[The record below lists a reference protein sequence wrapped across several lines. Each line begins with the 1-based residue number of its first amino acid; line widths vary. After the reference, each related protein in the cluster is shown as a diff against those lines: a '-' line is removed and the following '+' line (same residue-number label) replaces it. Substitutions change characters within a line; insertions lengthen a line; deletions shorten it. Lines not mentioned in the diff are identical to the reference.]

1 MQYLGQID
9 EASYLSVPNAPVYRS
24 IMRCFYREY
33 EKMNFQLYKE
43 DIFQLLK
50 KDKEFENYTMEQLML
65 DLAALVK
72 WKNLTPIQDP
82 GRVYTIADY
91 KNKQYRYTMSEYAV
105 EIERLT
111 VRLENVFV
119 ESGNLSTNFFLRL
132 EKSLGEASEMQAV
145 ALKEVN
151 EWWNLLQEDF
161 KRLNQ
166 NYQDYLRDF
175 YSGKTEQLM
184 KSVEFVV
191 HKDKFIQYLTDFV
204 QELQR
209 HSHRIQRI
217 LLENQSVI
225 EGEILEKV
233 VQSELDI
240 PHALLEIHGNA
251 EPSIRENV
259 YGKWNALKH
268 WFLDSDQRVCECKKV
283 LKITNDVIRSIIQ
296 NAALIVQIQNW
307 GISRKDDYK
316 KFLQLFLNCRD
327 MNEAGKVSAHVFGIQ
342 KIQHFKTI
350 WPREEDSINGSVY
363 DEKPC
368 EFLLKP
374 HTRNYREKK
383 EKRGF
388 EDKTMEKMLQRE
400 QYLQRARK
408 QKEIVMR
415 YIKDNKIVFSEL
427 EEPIT
432 EETRSVFLQWIAQ
445 ANMNSQR
452 HGRTEYGQE
461 YKLVRQKEDCVLK
474 CQDGDLIM
482 PSYILEFKQP

>member
-1 MQYLGQID
+1 MEYLEQIN
-9 EASYLSVPNAPVYRS
+9 ETSYLSVPNAPIYRK

-50 KDKEFENYTMEQLML
+50 KEETFDNYTMEQLML
-65 DLAALVK
+65 DLDALVK

-91 KNKQYRYTMSEYAV
+91 KNKQYQYTMSEYAV

-111 VRLENVFV
+111 VRLENIFL
-119 ESGNLSTNFFLRL
+119 ESGNLSTNFFIRL
-132 EKSLGEASEMQAV
+132 EKSLSEVPEMENAT
-145 ALKEVN
+145 LKEVN
-151 EWWNLLQEDF
+151 EWWNMLQEDF

-175 YSGKTEQLM
+175 YSGKSEQLM

-191 HKDKFIQYLTDFV
+191 HKDKFVKYLTEFI
-204 QELQR
+204 QEMQR
-209 HSHRIQRI
+209 HSHRIEQS
-217 LLENQSVI
+217 LLEHSPLM
-225 EGEILEKV
+225 EEKILEKV

-259 YGKWNALKH
+259 QGKWEALKN
-268 WFLDSDQRVCECKKV
+268 WFIDSDRRECECKKV

-316 KFLQLFLNCRD
+316 KFLELFLNCKD
-327 MNEAGKVSAHVFGIQ
+327 LNEARRLSAHVCGSQ

-350 WPREEDSINGSVY
+350 YPREEDSINNSIY
-363 DEKPC
+363 DESPA

-383 EKRGF
+383 RP
-388 EDKTMEKMLQRE
+388 
-400 QYLQRARK
+400 AR
-408 QKEIVMR
+408 
-415 YIKDNKIVFSEL
+415 L
-427 EEPIT
+427 
-432 EETRSVFLQWIAQ
+432 
-445 ANMNSQR
+445 
-452 HGRTEYGQE
+452 
-461 YKLVRQKEDCVLK
+461 
-474 CQDGDLIM
+474 
-482 PSYILEFKQP
+482 